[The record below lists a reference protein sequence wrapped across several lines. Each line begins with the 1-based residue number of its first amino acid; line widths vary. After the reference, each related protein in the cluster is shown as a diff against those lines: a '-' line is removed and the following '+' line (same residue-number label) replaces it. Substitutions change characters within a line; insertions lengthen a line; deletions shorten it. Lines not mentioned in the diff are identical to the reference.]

1 MSFAPKVAIVT
12 GASRGIGRSTALALA
27 ERGVKLVLAARGAE
41 GLAEVANEI
50 TSRGERAV
58 SVQADV
64 SVAEDVER
72 MVSNAEDLGG
82 VDLLVNNAGIVVR
95 RSLVEMDEGTWDSV
109 LDINLKS
116 AFLCT
121 RAVLPGMIQRRR
133 GRIVNVASISGTLG
147 TPLLS
152 AYCASKWGL
161 LGLSKVTAEEVRSHG
176 IQVFS
181 VSPGSVNT
189 GMLQEGL
196 PGAAPDMEPEDVASV
211 ILYLATEAPDAMTGA
226 SLDVFG

>member
-1 MSFAPKVAIVT
+1 MGFAPEVAIVT
-12 GASRGIGRSTALALA
+12 GASRGIGRSAALALA
-27 ERGVKLVLAARGAE
+27 ERGVAVVLVARREA
-41 GLAEVANEI
+41 GLGQVERDI
-50 TSRGERAV
+50 TGRGGRAV
-58 SVQADV
+58 SVRADV

-72 MVSNAEDLGG
+72 IVSKANELGD

-95 RSLVEMDEGTWDSV
+95 RRLVEMDESAWDAV
-109 LDINLKS
+109 LDINLKG

-121 RAVLPGMIQRRR
+121 RAVLSGMIERER

-161 LGLSKVTAEEVRSHG
+161 LGLSKATAEEVKTQG

-181 VSPGSVNT
+181 VSPGSVDT
-189 GMLQEGL
+189 EMLQEGR
-196 PGAAPDMEPEDVASV
+196 PGAVPDMEPDAVASV
-211 ILYLATEAPDAMTGA
+211 ILYLATEAPAAMTGA